1 MTSTVEI
8 CNLALARIGVQ
19 TINSLTEG
27 SAQSTHCG
35 LLYAPTRDA
44 LLRMVPWRFATAR
57 QTLAA
62 LADATAPA
70 EWSHVY
76 QLPSDCLAARYIE
89 PPGGLSACA
98 DMADPDPVVV
108 SLNAPATPKFE
119 VRGRTVLTHQPDAVL
134 IYTAQIENPTQ
145 FDPLFVEA
153 LSYKLAADLAMPL
166 QSDRE
171 MRNLMMRDF
180 RLLMSSA
187 MAANGRD
194 APARIDRD
202 ASWIAGRA

>member
-8 CNLALARIGVQ
+8 CNLALVRIGGQ
-19 TINSLTEG
+19 TINALTEG
-27 SAQSTHCG
+27 SAQSIHCS
-35 LLYAPTRDA
+35 LLYEPTRDA

-57 QTLAA
+57 QQLAA
-62 LADATAPA
+62 LTGAAPA
-70 EWSHVY
+70 EWSYVY

-89 PPGGLSACA
+89 PATGHFTTVDTTG
-98 DMADPDPVVV
+98 MDPVIVGIP
-108 SLNAPATPKFE
+108 NTATPKFE
-119 VRGRTVLTHQPDAVL
+119 VRGRQLMSHQPDAVL
-134 IYTAQIENPTQ
+134 IYTARIEDPTR
-145 FDPLFVEA
+145 FDPLFAEA
-153 LSYKLAADLAMPL
+153 LSYKLAVDLAMPL

-180 RLLMSSA
+180 RALMSSA

-194 APARIDRD
+194 APTRIDQD

>member
-8 CNLALARIGVQ
+8 CNLALVRLGVQ
-19 TINSLTEG
+19 TINALTEG
-27 SAQSTHCG
+27 SAQSIHCG
-35 LLYAPTRDA
+35 LLYEPTRDA

-57 QTLAA
+57 QALAI

-76 QLPSDCLAARYIE
+76 QLPSDCLAARYVE
-89 PPGGLSACA
+89 PPDGLFAPGETA
-98 DMADPDPVVV
+98 DQDVAVV
-108 SLNAPATPKFE
+108 SPNASAASKFE
-119 VRGRTVLTHQPDAVL
+119 VRGRTVVTHQPNAVL
-134 IYTAQIENPTQ
+134 IYTARIENPIQ

-194 APARIDRD
+194 ALARIDQD